1 MHVLMYVYLP
11 YTLSETRYFAR
22 GSIFRESEKQT
33 HFRESDVNH
42 VMKRIFM
49 SAPHTVKKI
58 SGFRESI

>member
-11 YTLSETRYFAR
+11 YTLSETRYFVR

-42 VMKRIFM
+42 VMKTYFHECSTHRHENQLF
-49 SAPHTVKKI
+49 S
-58 SGFRESI
+58 

>member
-42 VMKRIFM
+42 VMKTYFHECSTHRQENQWF
-49 SAPHTVKKI
+49 S
-58 SGFRESI
+58 

>member
-42 VMKRIFM
+42 VMK
-49 SAPHTVKKI
+49 I
-58 SGFRESI
+58 SYFRESI